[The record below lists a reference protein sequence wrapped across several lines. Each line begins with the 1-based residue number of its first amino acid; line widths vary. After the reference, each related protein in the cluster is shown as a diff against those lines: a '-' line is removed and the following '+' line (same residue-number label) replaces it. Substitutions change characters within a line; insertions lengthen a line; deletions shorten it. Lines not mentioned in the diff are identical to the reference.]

1 MSVLFVVS
9 RGIFPSKAPMPLYGV
24 VPVEAAVP
32 LSAAVIFKA
41 VSFASVV

>member
-9 RGIFPSKAPMPLYGV
+9 RGIFPCKAPMPLYGV

-32 LSAAVIFKA
+32 LSDAVIFKA